1 MFLPLFFIVIVS
13 SVVRCSDFPSLI
25 TANATMAIVIDKH
38 IFQGKTNYETLST
51 ELYHLVSKIVDE
63 NMRFGRIEA
72 HLFTDSSPNLRRDYT
87 VLLSITTC
95 HETWKLY
102 HQAKRE
108 DLVHIAITDADCPRF
123 PDHEGISVPLLH
135 PGEELPQLLL
145 DLRTRSALTW
155 KKINVLHDETFGR
168 DTISRVMIA
177 LSVELLDSQLVPTT
191 RSIFTIKEAK
201 SERGKRQE
209 VLKILSSFPE
219 ERLGSCFLV
228 IVTIDMVGVI
238 MEVAKSLNMV
248 NPATQWLYIASDT
261 TSQDQN
267 VTMLKEILNEGQN
280 VAILHNTTNTD
291 VTCHGGF
298 TCDVKELTRALAIA
312 LEDSLA
318 EETKLSEHVT
328 EEEFE
333 AIRFTKRERRRDVLD
348 KMKELFISRSGP
360 RGNCDRC
367 LSWTVT
373 SAITWGESFV
383 KGKKTS
389 EASDGGTGHFIV
401 TGTWSPRLGAVMTDA
416 IFPHVMHGFRGKT
429 LPVITFHNPP
439 WQIINQ
445 SETGHVVFDG
455 LIFDVLKQLS
465 HRLNFTYNVLIESD
479 EQGQKVE
486 PLSLDDDG
494 KTANSQLPSMTN
506 SISSNVIELVRSK
519 RVLIAACAFT
529 VNEQKNSMVNFTR
542 PISIQT
548 YSLLAARPKHLSRAL
563 LFSSPYTKETWGCLA
578 GAIIAMGP
586 VLYLVHN
593 WSPFY
598 SNTPLS
604 LGLRSPWDCTWY
616 LYGALLQQGGM
627 NLPRADSGRL
637 IVGTWWLVV
646 LVVVATYSGNLVA
659 FLTFPR
665 IDASI
670 SSIDD
675 VLAREHELTWTL
687 PSGSYLFEFFGS
699 SEEPKFRRF
708 FSGAVRPNVTN
719 NTDLMRRVKE
729 GNHVLVDWR
738 TSLRFVMRKEL
749 LATGRCDFSLSAEE
763 FVPEP
768 IAMIV
773 APGSPY
779 LSIIN
784 SELKRMHQVGLI
796 QKWTAER
803 MPIKDKCWERPGVS
817 QETNNHKVNMDDMQG
832 SFFVLF
838 IVAATQVQGYGS
850 SWHDLPTSQAPPFQR
865 PVDVMTD
872 VINDLGV
879 RILQQYGETG
889 RYGNVAFSPTGIG
902 FVLAALY
909 EGSAGPGH
917 EQIAHALDLPRE
929 QDITR
934 IGLRDIHRRLRSY
947 LSPDGFLGGLT
958 LNRDNTKLRPEY
970 EDVLKFLGFD
980 VASRANGSDD
990 NSNSTT
996 LPETTSEAPT
1006 TSSASSSLLTT
1017 TPIPVDVTEATESP
1031 TIMTTLVGEDVG
1043 EASTSSTNIPTTII
1057 ASTEEP
1063 TTAKIDVETTTMTI
1077 TTETMSAETVT
1088 VSEMVDNSGE
1098 KLTTISSIS
1107 SVPTTTEFLTT
1118 TLQTSSAVTEASS
1131 EGSVVDETTELVS
1144 STTMRATVD
1153 TPVMVTEGAATEVV
1167 MQTTLTSVEEVT
1179 ETTTLGSTTVSTEAT
1194 VPSESTT
1201 PLAPEVGAVTESTTT
1216 VITDLEED
1224 GSESESETDVT
1235 FSSSEETIEKDLE
1248 ELAATTAM
1256 EERTT
1261 LQPEETVSNEII
1273 SESTTSRID
1282 TTTVP
1287 LDVEV
1292 DTLLDSM
1299 SSEADTL
1306 LTLERENGSAVITT
1320 TSSSLELDS
1329 RDRRSIRDVEIRD
1342 PVVKTLLNARSTK
1355 PEVKVMARSESV
1367 NSKETGA
1374 VWINRIVE
1382 YSFTEKNAERSTN
1395 LLTVPGQGGDY
1406 ENERSVS
1413 WSANDEAVSEGERLK
1428 RGTRSPRS
1436 YFPGHFN
1443 IPKFP
1448 SFPVYPDSPGAS
1460 EDTSWTRKVGGWRVH
1475 SSKLDEVSQDLS
1487 ELTFLVNGEEPTV
1500 VSAATYTVV
1509 LPFAFLSSLQA
1520 LALEF
1525 PLDDPRY
1532 NILLL
1537 LPTDRDGTRRLAREL
1552 ESVGLRELRQEL
1564 HPSWVRAI
1572 IPSFMLKGFVTLT
1585 SFLQRIGIRDVFEP
1599 RDADLSPMTDDVG
1612 VYARDVQQSIGVNI
1626 RNYMKPDRTHSS
1638 EWHYYQADLSP
1649 PRFLPTPEPR
1659 LRVFRNER
1667 YDAWLPSWRNSYQS
1681 FNPGPMLLGNGLFER
1696 AGPVSFVAEH
1706 PFLFFIVDAETG
1718 VSLIAGRIEDPANS
1732 RIL

>member
-1 MFLPLFFIVIVS
+1 
-13 SVVRCSDFPSLI
+13 
-25 TANATMAIVIDKH
+25 MAIVVDKH
-38 IFQGKTNYETLST
+38 IFQGKTNYETGST
-51 ELYHLVSKIVDE
+51 ELYRIVSKTVDE

-72 HLFTDSSPNLRRDYT
+72 HAFTDSSPNLRRDYT
-87 VLLSITTC
+87 ALLSITTC
-95 HETWKLY
+95 HETWKLF

-135 PGEELPQLLL
+135 SGEELSQVLL

-155 KKINVLHDETFGR
+155 SKLNVLHDETFGR

-177 LSVELLDSQLVPTT
+177 LSVELLDSRLVPTT

-201 SERGKRQE
+201 SDRGKRQE
-209 VLKILSSFPE
+209 VLKILSSFSE

-228 IVTIDMVGVI
+228 IVTIDMVGLI

-248 NPATQWLYIASDT
+248 NPATQWLYITSDT
-261 TSQDQN
+261 TSRDQN
-267 VTMLKEILNEGQN
+267 VTMLNEILNEGQN

-291 VTCHGGF
+291 ITTCHGGL
-298 TCDVKELTRALAIA
+298 TCDVKDLTRALAIA

-318 EETKLSEHVT
+318 EETKLSEQVT

-348 KMKELFISRSGP
+348 KMKELFISRSGS
-360 RGNCDRC
+360 GGKCDRC

-383 KGKKTS
+383 TGKKIS
-389 EASDGGTGHFIV
+389 DASDDGTGYFIV

-416 IFPHVMHGFRGKT
+416 IFPHVVHGFRGKT

-439 WQIINQ
+439 WQIINR
-445 SETGHVVFDG
+445 SKTGQAVFDG

-479 EQGQKVE
+479 EQDQMVK
-486 PLSLDDDG
+486 PLSLGDAG
-494 KTANSQLPSMTN
+494 RATNSELPSMTN
-506 SISSNVIELVRSK
+506 SISSNVIEVVRSK
-519 RVLIAACAFT
+519 KVLIAACAYT

-542 PISIQT
+542 PVSTQT
-548 YSLLAARPKHLSRAL
+548 YSLLASRPKQLSRAL
-563 LFSSPYTKETWGCLA
+563 LFTSPYTKETWGCLA

-586 VLYLVHN
+586 ILYLIHN

-604 LGLRSPWDCTWY
+604 PGLRSPWDCMWY
-616 LYGALLQQGGM
+616 VYGALLQQGGM

-665 IDASI
+665 IDASV

-687 PSGSYLFEFFGS
+687 PSGSYLFDFLGS

-708 FSGAVRPNVTN
+708 FSGAARPNVTN
-719 NTDLMRRVKE
+719 DTDLMKRVKE

-817 QETNNHKVNMDDMQG
+817 QETSNHKVNMDDMQG
-832 SFFVLF
+832 SFFLLF
-838 IVAATQVQGYGS
+838 IAAATRVQGYGS
-850 SWHDLPTSQAPPFQR
+850 SWHDLPASQAPPFQR

-917 EQIAHALDLPRE
+917 EQIVHALDLPQE
-929 QDITR
+929 KDITR

-970 EDVLKFLGFD
+970 ENVLKFLGFD
-980 VASRANGSDD
+980 VASRANGSTE
-990 NSNSTT
+990 NSTSAT
-996 LPETTSEAPT
+996 LPETMAEAPT
-1006 TSSASSSLLTT
+1006 TPSDPSSLPAT
-1017 TPIPVDVTEATESP
+1017 TPITVDVSETTESS
-1031 TIMTTLVGEDVG
+1031 TIITTSVGEDFG
-1043 EASTSSTNIPTTII
+1043 EASTSSLNMPTTII
-1057 ASTEEP
+1057 ASTEEL
-1063 TTAKIDVETTTMTI
+1063 TTATSDVDTTTRMI
-1077 TTETMSAETVT
+1077 TTETIPAPTIT

-1098 KLTTISSIS
+1098 ELTTISSTLPI
-1107 SVPTTTEFLTT
+1107 PTTTELLTT
-1118 TLQTSSAVTEASS
+1118 TLQASSALTEALI
-1131 EGSVVDETTELVS
+1131 DETTELVS
-1144 STTMRATVD
+1144 LTTMSVTVD
-1153 TPVMVTEGAATEVV
+1153 TPVMVTKDATTEVV
-1167 MQTTLTSVEEVT
+1167 MQTTLASVEEVT
-1179 ETTTLGSTTVSTEAT
+1179 DTTTLGSTTVNTEAT
-1194 VPSESTT
+1194 IPGESTT
-1201 PLAPEVGAVTESTTT
+1201 PMVSEVGVVTESTST
-1216 VITDLEED
+1216 VTIDLEED
-1224 GSESESETDVT
+1224 GSENESEPDVSI
-1235 FSSSEETIEKDLE
+1235 SSSEETIEESLE
-1248 ELAATTAM
+1248 ELVTTTAM

-1261 LQPEETVSNEII
+1261 PQPEEMVSNEIV

-1282 TTTVP
+1282 TTTILP
-1287 LDVEV
+1287 DAEV

-1299 SSEADTL
+1299 SSETETL
-1306 LTLERENGSAVITT
+1306 LTSERKNGSAEITT
-1320 TSSSLELDS
+1320 TSSSLELES
-1329 RDRRSIRDVEIRD
+1329 RERRRVRGVGIRD
-1342 PVVKTLLNARSTK
+1342 PVVRTLLNARSAE
-1355 PEVKVMARSESV
+1355 PEVKVTARSDLV
-1367 NSKETGA
+1367 NSKEIGA

-1382 YSFTEKNAERSTN
+1382 YSFTEKNADRSTN
-1395 LLTVPGQGGDY
+1395 LLTVPEQGGDHQ
-1406 ENERSVS
+1406 NEKSVS
-1413 WSANDEAVSEGERLK
+1413 WRASGEAVLEGDRRK

-1460 EDTSWTRKVGGWRVH
+1460 EETSWTRKVGGWRVH
-1475 SSKLDEVSQDLS
+1475 SSKLDEVSEDSS

-1509 LPFAFLSSLQA
+1509 LPFAFLPALQV

-1537 LPTDRDGTRRLAREL
+1537 LPTDRDGTRRLAKEL
-1552 ESVGLRELRQEL
+1552 ESVGLRELRKEL
-1564 HPSWVRAI
+1564 HPAWVRAI

-1599 RDADLSPMTDDVG
+1599 RDADLSPMTDDLG

-1638 EWHYYQADLSP
+1638 EWNYYQADLSP

-1706 PFLFFIVDAETG
+1706 PFLFFIIDAETG